1 MSERKFLT
9 PEQKVSIIREH
20 LIDGVSVADLCDKHG
35 ISPVLFY
42 NWQRQLFENAPA
54 CFERKIN
61 SANARRQ
68 ADARDRKIE
77 QLEEKLVKK
86 NAVIAELLEEHVQ
99 LKKANGEP

>member
-1 MSERKFLT
+1 MSQRKFLT

-54 CFERKIN
+54 CFERKTN
-61 SANARRQ
+61 SSNARRQ
-68 ADARDRKIE
+68 ADARDRRIQ
-77 QLEEKLVKK
+77 QLEERLEKK
-86 NAVIAELLEEHVQ
+86 NEVIAELLEEHVQ